1 MLSLNVVSLE
11 PFWYPMET
19 DQQGDT
25 HTQTTGLSRSTLTTG
40 MLIRPRKSGGA
51 PNGRVH
57 QGYEYHYRGD
67 GGLTHTHTQTTGL
80 LRNMLTTGML
90 IRPQQSA
97 GATSGHVHQGY
108 EYHYRGDGGLTH
120 THTHTHTHTQTTGLS
135 RNTLTTGMLI
145 RPQKLA
151 KESTTKLSTNLLTSH
166 SQSHQSPPPPPLLL
180 QWSNHC
186 LCVKLQRSLLIKS
199 FCVLNRSLKAF
210 KAIF

>member
-19 DQQGDT
+19 DQQGHT
-25 HTQTTGLSRSTLTTG
+25 HTHTHTTGLSRSTLTTG
-40 MLIRPRKSGGA
+40 MLIRPQQSVGA

-67 GGLTHTHTQTTGL
+67 ECLTHTHTHTHTHTQTTGL

-97 GATSGHVHQGY
+97 GATSRHVHQGY

-120 THTHTHTHTQTTGLS
+120 THTNDRTFTQHADH
-135 RNTLTTGMLI
+135 RHAN
-145 RPQKLA
+145 
-151 KESTTKLSTNLLTSH
+151 
-166 SQSHQSPPPPPLLL
+166 
-180 QWSNHC
+180 
-186 LCVKLQRSLLIKS
+186 
-199 FCVLNRSLKAF
+199 
-210 KAIF
+210 